1 VDLTFADLIQRFDR
15 RETGLTARG
24 RSYFW
29 RPRHRD
35 GVIAFIR
42 EGLIR
47 SRALVSCAAFLLIFS
62 APVAVLRGAST
73 PSALTGI
80 VSSEAEGPME
90 GVLVSAKLV
99 GGTISVTVVTDNE
112 GRYNLPLNRLAPG
125 VYQLRI
131 RAVGYVLAYP
141 HLLATVGKGKGEA
154 DIKLVKTP
162 DLASQLSDVEWLM
175 SVPGTFEQKQNLFIN
190 CSFCHTLAPVM
201 NSAYDTAGWVKTL
214 VRMRN
219 WIPASFIDKPIL
231 SPFPAGVLPGDQE
244 FASYLSSI
252 NLSSAQSHSFELKTL
267 PRPRGADTK
276 VIVTEYDL
284 PRSDTEPHDAAVD
297 TEGMVWYTDYAEPIV
312 GRLNPRTGEIKEFR
326 SPLVKQGFN
335 GGFLEIE
342 FDHEGNPWMGRPG
355 PGFNGLTKLD
365 KKTGKFSDWSAPIE
379 SSKFG
384 AAAKTNFI
392 VPMTSTGFVAIAP
405 DGKVWDRDVFTKK
418 AFRLDPVTGK
428 IEMFDGFPSEI
439 MSENYR
445 GPRHL
450 QYGIQTDSKGNLYET
465 DIEGSNILRVD
476 GVTGKVTMYPTP
488 NPDSGPRRMHID
500 SQDRLWIG
508 EYYGKKIAMFDT
520 KAERYQEWPMP
531 IPWYGPYD
539 VAPDKNGNLWTGSMS
554 SDLIARLNPKTG
566 EFRYYLLPTLG
577 ANVRRVDV
585 DNSSPQPIFWVG
597 ENHRAKIA
605 KVEPVD

>member
-1 VDLTFADLIQRFDR
+1 M
-15 RETGLTARG
+15 
-24 RSYFW
+24 
-29 RPRHRD
+29 
-35 GVIAFIR
+35 
-42 EGLIR
+42 
-47 SRALVSCAAFLLIFS
+47 LV
-62 APVAVLRGAST
+62 
-73 PSALTGI
+73 
-80 VSSEAEGPME
+80 
-90 GVLVSAKLV
+90 
-99 GGTISVTVVTDNE
+99 
-112 GRYNLPLNRLAPG
+112 
-125 VYQLRI
+125 
-131 RAVGYVLAYP
+131 
-141 HLLATVGKGKGEA
+141 TVGKGKGGA
-154 DIKLVKTP
+154 NIKLNKTS
-162 DLASQLSDVEWLM
+162 DIASQLSDVEWLM
-175 SVPGTFEQKQNLFIN
+175 SIPGTFEQKQNLFIN

-201 NSAYDTAGWVKTL
+201 NSTYDTAGWMKTL

-219 WIPASFIDKPIL
+219 WIPASFIDKPIR
-231 SPFPAGVLPGDQE
+231 SPFPAGVLPGDEE

-252 NLSSAQSHSFELKTL
+252 NLSSAQTHSFELKTL

-284 PRSDTEPHDAAVD
+284 PRKDAEPHDAAVD
-297 TEGMVWYTDYAEPIV
+297 IEGMVWYTDYAEPIV

-326 SPLVKQGFN
+326 NPLVKQGYN

-355 PGFNGLTKLD
+355 PGFNGLAKLD

-379 SSKFG
+379 SNRFG

-405 DGKVWDRDVFTKK
+405 DGRVWDRDVFTKK

-428 IEMFDGFPSEI
+428 IEMFDGFPPEI
-439 MSENYR
+439 MDENYR

-488 NPDSGPRRMHID
+488 NPDSGPRRMHVD
-500 SQDRLWIG
+500 SQDHLWIG

-520 KAERYQEWPMP
+520 KTQRFQEWPMP
-531 IPWYGPYD
+531 IPWYGAYD
-539 VAPDKNGNLWTGSMS
+539 VVLDKNGNVWTGSMS

-566 EFRYYLLPTLG
+566 EFRYYLLPSLG

-605 KVEPVD
+605 KVEPVN